1 MANATKNLVFVS
13 IIIMSCLSTFGVG
26 KADVEVETYTT
37 NESGEIVVSLKTNYV
52 AGEDIVVSITL
63 TEDTKDNENLSRI
76 RVLGEFPTITT
87 NKKLGGVI
95 PASGSLEPG
104 QAGPYNW
111 TISST
116 FISSTLG
123 RDLEGEDYSGDGS
136 PNYIGIID
144 FIIEVDE
151 KVGNNYNVMAAS
163 SNSITIVTPEDE
175 SGGLDILKNIPLEA
189 LIGFVAFLG
198 IVATGTYLMTRET
211 DEGVL
216 DDAPSNLDSG
226 LGLGGLGSSLFDG
239 DKDEDEEEEEEE
251 DKPKR
256 KKKAGS
262 SKKKVTR
269 KKAKP
274 PALKNKEPPKPKD
287 KPKYCPECNDA
298 VQFWSREIYE
308 HDYETEYYCE
318 KCESYIEPILEQNFK
333 KESRTRRRSNRRGKT
348 DRKSDKE
355 RKRTRDRRPESLV

>member
-1 MANATKNLVFVS
+1 MANATKNLVFIS
-13 IIIMSCLSTFGVG
+13 IIIISCLSTFGVG
-26 KADVEVETYTT
+26 NADVDVETYTT
-37 NESGEIVVSLKTNYV
+37 NETGEIVVSLKTNYV
-52 AGEDIVVSITL
+52 AGEDIVISITL

-76 RVLGEFPTITT
+76 RVLGEFPSVST

-144 FIIEVDE
+144 FTVEVDE
-151 KVGNNYNVMAAS
+151 KVGNNYNVIASS
-163 SNSITIVTPEDE
+163 SNSVTIVAPEDE
-175 SGGLDILKNIPLEA
+175 SGGLDILKNIPVEA

-211 DEGVL
+211 DESMP
-216 DDAPSNLDSG
+216 DEASSDSG
-226 LGLGGLGSSLFDG
+226 LGLGGLGSSLFD
-239 DKDEDEEEEEEE
+239 DKEDEEDEEEGE
-251 DKPKR
+251 DEKPKK
-256 KKKAGS
+256 KKKAAGA
-262 SKKKVTR
+262 KKKVSR

-274 PALKNKEPPKPKD
+274 PALKNKAPPKPKE
-287 KPKYCPECNDA
+287 KPKYCPECNGA
-298 VQFWSREIYE
+298 VQYWSRETYE

-318 KCESYIEPILEQNFK
+318 KCELYVEPILEQNFK
-333 KESRTRRRSNRRGKT
+333 KESRSRRRSNRRGR
-348 DRKSDKE
+348 DNRKSDKE